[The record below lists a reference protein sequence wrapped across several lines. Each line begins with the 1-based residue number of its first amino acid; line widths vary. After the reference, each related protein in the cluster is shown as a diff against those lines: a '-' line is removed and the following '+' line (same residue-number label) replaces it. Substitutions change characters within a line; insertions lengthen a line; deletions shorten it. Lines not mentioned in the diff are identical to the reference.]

1 MSEFTAKVTAQLD
14 TSKIPS
20 QLAEIQAMAAKQK
33 IKISVDA
40 SEVKSINQVTNAF
53 NDLMKLQNRIN
64 STRLKLS
71 GLNPSK
77 DTKQIQE
84 LSGQLNRLMSDYNR
98 LNSTF
103 SRSFSTNQIDA
114 LNRGFETTSNK
125 IAALNAKASDTSGVQ
140 KTERA
145 YVRLKEIV
153 SQMGKIQVKIGSLD
167 ANKNTSEIAQLTS
180 QFNNLSDQYNRLK
193 ASLSGKLSG
202 VQVTELSR
210 NAEALKNKLSQLDAK
225 AQDTQRKLA
234 ETINVKMSNGSFESS
249 ISKVT
254 AEYEK
259 LASTGHSK
267 LSEIRRDIE
276 SLTQIQQRM
285 SSSTNSADLVSNYEK
300 FNSTLQR
307 IKNTLSTVSAESKTF
322 ASSLQM
328 SKLDNKMASWLNKNS
343 KAAKDYGASIQELRN
358 QLATL
363 MNSGEPVPVSA
374 VNSIDKQFSA
384 IQQSAIS
391 AGKTGATFAS
401 RLKGSLS
408 SISSYLST
416 TTLIYTGIRGLKDMY
431 KNVTNIDSAMVELKR
446 VTNETDETYDRFLSG
461 TNQRAQK
468 IGTTITGLVSS
479 TADFA
484 RLGYTFDESEKL
496 AETANIYAVV
506 GDEIADVDTATKSI
520 ISTMKAFNVPVE
532 DSISI
537 VDKFNEVGNNFAISS
552 GGIGE
557 AMERSAS
564 SMRAANNTIDE
575 TIALITAAN
584 TVVQDPDSVGT
595 AFKTI
600 SMRIRGA
607 KTELEDAGLETD
619 GMVESTAKL
628 REEIKALSGVDI
640 MQDENTFKSTYKIM
654 DELATKWSSLTDIQQ
669 ASITELIAGKRQGNI
684 VSSLMENFDE
694 ARRALEVSMN
704 SEGSAMTEH
713 EKWLDSVEAKQLQ
726 LKASWEGLSQDFLSS
741 DFLKVAIDGLRSLV
755 NILDSVVNKFGSIGT
770 LLAGFLSFQGIKGL
784 ASIGKSLIDYGVT
797 STATNLLGDT
807 VGNIIGNA
815 LGVTGK
821 ETVTKVASK
830 VAKKTAGK
838 TAENIVGDVVGEVAG
853 EALGEGMVKTASG
866 LLVPKAAAEIAGAG
880 AAAEGA
886 AAGAT
891 ALSAAL
897 PAVVIGLAAV
907 AAAAVTAKV
916 AYDQWYKRN
925 YLWADDFSEQ
935 SVKLQDASKDYTR
948 LIKLKEE
955 YAKAKAVVSSPV
967 ATTAEID
974 VAKSKIEEIKQLL
987 EDEYNLKITSDTED
1001 LDNAFQMLTARQRYK
1016 VLDEGNQAISD
1027 MYDAAEGYKSSQDKL
1042 NEYDTK
1048 MSDLQGKATALSN
1061 IRIEA
1066 QKLGDAWKHGAIS
1079 EQEYN
1084 KQFSELKK
1092 NAFSEGLTDV
1102 PTEEA
1107 AQTRFSST
1115 DDLVGW
1121 LNLEDSILTNE
1132 MKTVSEDYQQ
1142 VIDQREK
1149 FKAAIEGSNEAF
1161 SELLANDIQSG
1172 NTENIDYDT
1181 HKLLE
1186 IGRTAKD
1193 SGLSTDELARSFAT
1207 AKTGYTEFV
1216 DAINNGKA
1224 QEVAQNFIDYKKSIG
1239 DFADSENEVI
1249 SQAALIRNGF
1259 SKVTPELQ
1267 KNSESIKAV
1276 IKDMQVLGQSE
1287 GINYSSEQLTD
1298 MAHAL
1303 DLIPETKHIEFDVNT
1318 GEISIV
1324 DDLAEKIKSFNK
1336 ISNSEIHLK
1345 VNDDGTIGVLDTV
1358 DTKLKELIA
1367 QGADIRVNFNTET
1380 GGIELFNGTEKIGTV
1395 TAEGKI
1401 QWEDTTPPKPE
1412 EPEPITYPTE
1422 VEEPEPVTPPEP
1434 EPITYPTEVAQP
1446 EPAPAPQPEP
1456 VTQPVTPEPT
1466 GEPEFSDTTVN
1477 VTPSVSEIPSVP
1489 DSTTNVT
1496 PVVSSVPSVPD
1507 ANANV
1512 NFGVGSSPST
1522 VPNASGT
1529 ADFGLGQHPTS
1540 APDIPGQ
1547 ANYSGNFPTSAP
1559 TLFGTIIYTVKTI
1572 GAKIKNAVTGGGG
1585 VDGTAHAGGT
1595 AFAKGTTGKAFK
1607 SGNWGTKNSGIA
1619 LGGELGEELV
1629 VRNGK
1634 FFTIGSESAEMFS
1647 YQKGDIIFNAEQTK
1661 QIFEKGKITHGTRRG
1676 KAFNSGT
1683 AFAEGSE
1690 SKEHFDW
1697 IETFSG
1703 RVERNIDRF
1712 TNKFKSTYLT
1722 LVNRFTNLGNA
1733 LSETKNQI
1741 GFKQQAYDRYME
1753 QANAVGLDES
1763 WAAKVRDGEFDIST
1777 VTDDSL
1783 KEKIKD
1789 YQNWYEKALDCKD
1802 AIDDLHKSV
1811 ADLYKENF
1819 DNIESAYDN
1828 ILTSIEH
1835 KANMLNE
1842 YVDRAEEKG
1851 LVGSTRYYTALQKVE
1866 MENMAQLK
1874 HKQTDLVNA
1883 LNEAI
1888 NSGEIEVYSEAWYEL
1903 QGSIDEVTESIEKS
1917 KTALIKFDNQMRQV
1931 AWDRFDY
1938 MQEGLT
1944 QLTGESEFLIKLL
1957 SNRDLYNTTDSE
1969 VKNIISLMQGNS
1981 SRWHSAS
1988 ATGKD
1993 SLERQNRN
2001 YARRIANMTEKNVE
2015 IDDDGVWWIDNQQL
2029 YSLNNDNY
2037 GGLSDAGMSILGLHG
2052 LNYNVY
2058 MEQSK
2063 AYANEL
2069 ADIDKQLAESPYDTN
2084 LIERKQELLKLQ
2096 RESILAAED
2105 EKQAMIDLIKDG
2117 IEQQVD
2123 ALKDLIDAYIE
2134 SLDSAKDLYDY
2145 QKKIK
2150 NHTKDIASLEKQL
2163 AAYQNDASEE
2173 TKAKIQQIKVELE
2186 EARENLQ
2193 DTEYDKYISDQKE
2206 LLDNLYD
2213 EYESLMNERLD
2224 NIDVSIDKL
2233 VSEVNNNAS
2242 TINATLTK
2250 ETTKV
2255 GTTLSSEMKAV
2266 WTSESQALTTYFGD
2280 TGIILNGVSGYFENT
2295 NTTLSGI
2302 NTALTSILT
2311 GVNSI
2316 VQYASFQAKVD
2327 IDPEGSKNQMMQNS
2341 MDWWATDDE
2350 NVRSSLAAENE
2361 KYGEAFGYTKND
2373 GSWYDS
2379 DGNLAYE
2386 VTNDDNIRNIVS
2398 KMKANSEA
2406 WHGASD
2412 SKRAE
2417 LSSANENYAKKIQS
2431 LTDQPVYKDGN
2442 GVWWIGDRELYAYKS
2457 GGLADFTGTAWLD
2470 GTPSK
2475 PEMVLNAK
2483 DTENFIALKD
2493 TLKHMSEQGL
2503 SLANVG
2509 YGNIGVPQLSGL
2521 TDISSI
2527 LHTLRQSN
2535 NSSGGNTIGDI
2546 EINIPIEHVDDYNDF
2561 ITQLQKDKQ
2570 FEKFIRSVSVDL
2582 LSGGSTLAKNKYKW

>member
-145 YVRLKEIV
+145 YARLKEIV

-210 NAEALKNKLSQLDAK
+210 NAEVLKNKLSQLDAK

-267 LSEIRRDIE
+267 LSEVRRDIE

-431 KNVTNIDSAMVELKR
+431 KNVTNIDSAMVELKK

-784 ASIGKSLIDYGVT
+784 ASIGKSLINYGVT

-807 VGNIIGNA
+807 VGSIIGNA

-853 EALGEGMVKTASG
+853 EALGEDMVKTASG
-866 LLVPKAAAEIAGAG
+866 LFVPKAAAEIAGAG

-974 VAKSKIEEIKQLL
+974 VAKSKIEEIRQLL

-1027 MYDAAEGYKSSQDKL
+1027 MHDAVEGYKPSQDKL

-1048 MSDLQGKATALSN
+1048 MSGLQSKAAALGN

-1142 VIDQREK
+1142 VVDQREK

-1276 IKDMQVLGQSE
+1276 IKDMQALGQSE

-1324 DDLAEKIKSFNK
+1324 DEIDSKIKAFNK
-1336 ISNSEIHLK
+1336 IPNPEVHLK
-1345 VNDDGTIGVLDTV
+1345 VNDDGTIGVIDV
-1358 DTKLKELIA
+1358 VNEKLKGLIE

-1422 VEEPEPVTPPEP
+1422 VEEPEPVTPPEG
-1434 EPITYPTEVAQP
+1434 ETITYPTEVAQP

-1496 PVVSSVPSVPD
+1496 PVVSSAPSVPD

-1512 NFGVGSSPST
+1512 NFEVGSSPST

-1559 TLFGTIIYTVKTI
+1559 TLFGTIIYSVKTI
-1572 GAKIKNAVTGGGG
+1572 GAKIKNMITGDGG
-1585 VDGTAHAGGT
+1585 VDGTAHVDGT
-1595 AFAKGTTGKAFK
+1595 AFVKGTTGKAFK

-1661 QIFEKGKITHGTRRG
+1661 QIFEKGKITHGNRRG
-1676 KAFNSGT
+1676 KAFASGT
-1683 AFAEGSE
+1683 AFADGSKSE
-1690 SKEHFDW
+1690 EVFDW
-1697 IETFSG
+1697 IKVFND
-1703 RVERNIDRF
+1703 RVESSITKF

-1722 LVNRFTNLGNA
+1722 LANRITNWGYA
-1733 LSETKNQI
+1733 LDETKKQI

-1777 VTDDSL
+1777 VTDDDL

-1789 YQNWYEKALDCKD
+1789 YQDWYEKALDCKD
-1802 AIDDLHKSV
+1802 AIDDLHESV

-1835 KANMLNE
+1835 RANMINE
-1842 YVDRAEEKG
+1842 YVDRAEERG
-1851 LVGSTRYYTALQKVE
+1851 LVGSTRYYEALQISERKNLE
-1866 MENMAQLK
+1866 QLK
-1874 HKQTDLVNA
+1874 DKRTNLISA
-1883 LNEAI
+1883 LNDAI
-1888 NSGEIEVYSEAWYEL
+1888 NSGEIEIYSDTWYEL
-1903 QGSIDEVTESIEKS
+1903 QNSINEVTESIEES
-1917 KTALIKFDNQMRQV
+1917 KTALIKFDNQMRQI

-1938 MQEGLT
+1938 MQDSISNFIDEADFLGDLLGDDNLYDDNG
-1944 QLTGESEFLIKLL
+1944 QL
-1957 SNRDLYNTTDSE
+1957 
-1969 VKNIISLMQGNS
+1969 
-1981 SRWHSAS
+1981 
-1988 ATGKD
+1988 
-1993 SLERQNRN
+1993 
-2001 YARRIANMTEKNVE
+2001 
-2015 IDDDGVWWIDNQQL
+2015 
-2029 YSLNNDNY
+2029 NDR
-2037 GGLSDAGMSILGLHG
+2037 GLSALGLHG
-2052 LNYNVY
+2052 LNYNTY
-2058 MEQSK
+2058 MAQASS
-2063 AYANEL
+2063 YAKEL
-2069 ADIDKQLAESPYDTN
+2069 ESIEKEIAKNKGDDN
-2084 LIERKQELLKLQ
+2084 LIQRKQELLELQ
-2096 RESILAAED
+2096 RESILAAND
-2105 EKQAMIDLIKDG
+2105 EKEAMLDLVKDG
-2117 IEQQVD
+2117 IEEQVD
-2123 ALKDLIDAYIE
+2123 ALKELIDAYTD
-2134 SLDSAKDLYDY
+2134 SLDSAKDLYEY
-2145 QKKIK
+2145 QQRIK
-2150 NHTKDIASLEKQL
+2150 EHTKDIASLEKQL
-2163 AAYQNDASEE
+2163 AAYQNDTSEE
-2173 TKAKIQQIKVELE
+2173 TKATIQKLKVELE
-2186 EARENLQ
+2186 EAKQDLQ
-2193 DTEYDKYISDQKE
+2193 DTEYDKYVSDQKE
-2206 LLDNLYD
+2206 LLDNLYN
-2213 EYESLMNERLD
+2213 EYETLMNKRLD
-2224 NIDVSIDKL
+2224 NIDISIDELIDK
-2233 VSEVNNNAS
+2233 VNDNAS
-2242 TINATLTK
+2242 TINKALTE
-2250 ETTKV
+2250 ETSKV
-2255 GTTLSSEMKAV
+2255 GTTLSAEMKSV
-2266 WTSESQALTTYFGD
+2266 WTSQSQALTSYFGD
-2280 TGIILNGVSGYFENT
+2280 SGIILNNISGYFENT
-2295 NTTLSGI
+2295 DTSLTGI
-2302 NTALTSILT
+2302 NSVLNSIMND
-2311 GVNSI
+2311 VNSI
-2316 VQYASFQAKVD
+2316 VAYASYQAKIDVD
-2327 IDPEGSKNQMMQNS
+2327 SEGSKNQMIQNS
-2341 MDWWATDDE
+2341 LDWWATDDE
-2350 NVRSSLAAENE
+2350 NVRNSLAAENE
-2361 KYGEAFGYTKND
+2361 KYGEAFGYTKKD

-2386 VTNDDNIRNIVS
+2386 ITNEDNIRNIVS

-2406 WHGASD
+2406 WHDASD
-2412 SKRAE
+2412 SKRNE
-2417 LSSANENYAKKIQS
+2417 LSSVNERYAQKIQS
-2431 LTDQPVYKDGN
+2431 LTDQPVYKDSN
-2442 GVWWIGDRELYAYKS
+2442 GVWWIGDRELYSYKS
-2457 GGLADFTGTAWLD
+2457 GGIANFTGAAWLD

-2503 SLANVG
+2503 SLADVG
-2509 YGNIGVPQLSGL
+2509 YSNMNIPQLSGL
-2521 TDISSI
+2521 TDISSM
-2527 LHTLRQSN
+2527 LRTLRQSN
-2535 NSSGGNTIGDI
+2535 NSSGGNTIGGI
-2546 EINIPIEHVDDYNDF
+2546 EINIPIGHVDDYNDF

-2582 LSGGSTLAKNKYKW
+2582 LSSGSALVKNKYKW

>member
-1 MSEFTAKVTAQLD
+1 MSDFTAKVTAQLD

-20 QLAEIQAMAAKQK
+20 QLAEIQSMAAKQK
-33 IKISVDA
+33 IKILVDVTD
-40 SEVKSINQVTNAF
+40 VKNINQVTNAF

-64 STRLKLS
+64 STRLKLA
-71 GLNPSK
+71 GLDSSK
-77 DTKQIQE
+77 DSAQIKE
-84 LSGQLNRLMSDYNR
+84 LSGQLNRLMADYNN
-98 LNSTF
+98 LHSTF
-103 SRSFSTNQIDA
+103 SRSFSTSQLDA

-125 IAALNAKASDTSGVQ
+125 IAALNAKASDTSGLQ

-145 YVRLKEIV
+145 YTRLRDIV
-153 SQMGKIQVKIGSLD
+153 SQMDKIQLKIGSLD
-167 ANKNTSEIAQLTS
+167 ATKNSSEIAQLTS
-180 QFNNLSDQYNRLK
+180 QFQNLSNQYNRLK
-193 ASLSGKLSG
+193 ASLSGRLSG
-202 VQVTELSR
+202 TQWGELGQS
-210 NAEALKNKLSQLDAK
+210 AEALKNKLAQLDAK
-225 AQDTQRKLA
+225 AQDTQRKLTEA
-234 ETINVKMSNGSFESS
+234 INIKISNGTFEAS
-249 ISKVT
+249 IAKVT
-254 AEYEK
+254 AEYER
-259 LASTGHSK
+259 LATTGHSK
-267 LSEIRRDIE
+267 LSEVKSDIE
-276 SLTQIQQRM
+276 TLTHLQQQM
-285 SSSTNSADLVSNYEK
+285 GQATNAADLTSNYDK
-300 FNSTLQR
+300 FNSVLQR
-307 IKNTLSTVSAESKTF
+307 VKNTLSTVSAESKTF

-328 SKLDNKMASWLNKNS
+328 TKLDNKMATWLKKNS
-343 KAAKDYGASIQELRN
+343 KAAKDYGASIEKLREEL
-358 QLATL
+358 AAL
-363 MNSGEPVPVSA
+363 MNSGQPIRSSEIKGIENRFGEIVGA
-374 VNSIDKQFSA
+374 A
-384 IQQSAIS
+384 EA
-391 AGKTGATFAS
+391 AGKTGASFGA
-401 RLKGSLS
+401 RLKGSLA

-416 TTLIYTGIRGLKDMY
+416 TTMIYAGIRGLKEMY
-431 KNVTNIDSAMVELKR
+431 KNVTNIDSAMVELKK
-446 VTNETDETYDRFLSG
+446 VTDETDDTYNKFLSG
-461 TNQRAQK
+461 TNERAQK
-468 IGTTITGLVSS
+468 IGTTITGLITS

-484 RLGYTFDESEKL
+484 RLGYTFEESEKL

-537 VDKFNEVGNNFAISS
+537 VDKFNEVGNNFAIAS

-557 AMERSAS
+557 AMKRSAS
-564 SMRAANNTIDE
+564 SLRAANNTIDE
-575 TIALITAAN
+575 TIALITVAN

-607 KTELEDAGLETD
+607 KTELVDAGLETD
-619 GMVESTAKL
+619 GMAESTAKL

-669 ASITELIAGKRQGNI
+669 ASIIELIAGKRQGNI

-704 SEGSAMTEH
+704 SEGSAMTEY
-713 EKWLDSVEAKQLQ
+713 ERWLDSVKAKQFQ

-770 LLAGFLSFQGIKGL
+770 LIAGFLAFKGIKGL

-838 TAENIVGDVVGEVAG
+838 AAENIVGDVVGEVAG

-866 LLVPKAAAEIAGAG
+866 LFIPKAAAEIAGAG

-1121 LNLEDSILTNE
+1121 LDIEDSIITGQIE
-1132 MKTVSEDYQQ
+1132 DVSKKYQQ
-1142 VIDQREK
+1142 VVDQREK

-1276 IKDMQVLGQSE
+1276 IKDMQALGQSE

-1318 GEISIV
+1318 GEISII
-1324 DDLAEKIKSFNK
+1324 DEIDSKIKAFNK
-1336 ISNSEIHLK
+1336 IPNPEIHLK
-1345 VNDDGTIGVLDTV
+1345 VNDDGTIGVIDV
-1358 DTKLKELIA
+1358 VNEKLKGLIE

-1412 EPEPITYPTE
+1412 EPEPIKYPTE
-1422 VEEPEPVTPPEP
+1422 VEE
-1434 EPITYPTEVAQP
+1434 P

-1496 PVVSSVPSVPD
+1496 PVVSSAPSVPD

-1512 NFGVGSSPST
+1512 NFEVGSSPST

-1540 APDIPGQ
+1540 APDVSGQ

-1572 GAKIKNAVTGGGG
+1572 GAKIKNALTGDGG
-1585 VDGTAHAGGT
+1585 VDGTAYAGGS
-1595 AFAKGTTGKAFK
+1595 AFSRGTTGKAFK

-1697 IETFSG
+1697 IETFSN

-1722 LVNRFTNLGNA
+1722 LVNRFTNLGYA
-1733 LSETKNQI
+1733 LDETRNQI

-1763 WAAKVRDGEFDIST
+1763 WAAKVRDGELDIST
-1777 VTDDSL
+1777 VTDDNL

-1835 KANMLNE
+1835 RANMLNE
-1842 YVDRAEEKG
+1842 SIDRAEEKG

-1866 MENMAQLK
+1866 IENLTQLK

-1969 VKNIISLMQGNS
+1969 VKDIISLMQGNS

-2001 YARRIANMTEKNVE
+2001 YARRIANMTGKNVE

-2069 ADIDKQLAESPYDTN
+2069 ADIDKQLAESPYDTK
-2084 LIERKQELLKLQ
+2084 LIERKRELLKLQ

-2123 ALKDLIDAYIE
+2123 ALKDLIDAYIK

-2173 TKAKIQQIKVELE
+2173 TKAKIQQLKVELE

-2224 NIDVSIDKL
+2224 SIDVSIDKL
-2233 VSEVNNNAS
+2233 IGEVNGNAS
-2242 TINATLTK
+2242 TINSTLTK

-2255 GTTLSSEMKAV
+2255 GTTLSSEMQSV

-2350 NVRSSLAAENE
+2350 NTRNSLASENE
-2361 KYGEAFGYTKND
+2361 KYGEAFGYTKSD

-2379 DGNLAYE
+2379 DGSLAYE
-2386 VTNDDNIRNIVS
+2386 ITNEANIRNIIS
-2398 KMKANSEA
+2398 KMKANSDA
-2406 WHGASD
+2406 WQGATD

-2417 LSSANENYAKKIQS
+2417 LSKANERYAQKIQS
-2431 LTDQPVYKDGN
+2431 LTDQPVYKDGD
-2442 GVWWIGDRELYAYKS
+2442 GVWWIGDRELYSYKS
-2457 GGLADFTGTAWLD
+2457 GGIANFTGAAWLD

-2475 PEMVLNAK
+2475 PELVLNAK

-2493 TLKHMSEQGL
+2493 TLKNMSEQGL
-2503 SLANVG
+2503 SLMDIG
-2509 YGNIGVPQLSGL
+2509 YSSIKRPQLSGL
-2521 TDISSI
+2521 TDVSTM
-2527 LHTLRQSN
+2527 LHSLRQSN
-2535 NSSGGNTIGDI
+2535 GLNGGNTIGGI
-2546 EINIPIEHVDDYNDF
+2546 EINIPIDHVEDYNDF

>member
-20 QLAEIQAMAAKQK
+20 QLAEIQAMATKQK

-40 SEVKSINQVTNAF
+40 SEVKSVNQVTNAF

-64 STRLKLS
+64 STRLKLA

-77 DTKQIQE
+77 DVKQIQE

-103 SRSFSTNQIDA
+103 SRSFSTNQIDT

-140 KTERA
+140 KIERD
-145 YVRLKEIV
+145 YTHLKEII

-193 ASLSGKLSG
+193 TSLSGKLSG

-210 NAEALKNKLSQLDAK
+210 NAEELKNKLSQLDAK
-225 AQDTQRKLA
+225 AQDTKRKLA
-234 ETINVKMSNGSFESS
+234 ETINIKMSNGSFESS

-267 LSEIRRDIE
+267 LSEVKRDIE

-285 SSSTNSADLVSNYEK
+285 SSSTNSADLVSNYDK

-328 SKLDNKMASWLNKNS
+328 SKLDNKMVSWLEKNS
-343 KAAKDYGASIQELRN
+343 KAAKDYGASIQELRK

-431 KNVTNIDSAMVELKR
+431 KNVTNIDSAMVELKK

-520 ISTMKAFNVPVE
+520 ISTMKAFNIPVE

-564 SMRAANNTIDE
+564 SMRAANNTIGE

-584 TVVQDPDSVGT
+584 AVVQDPDSVGT

-600 SMRIRGA
+600 SMRMRGA
-607 KTELEDAGLETD
+607 KTELEEAGLETD
-619 GMVESTAKL
+619 GMAESTAKL

-694 ARRALEVSMN
+694 ARKALEVSMN

-784 ASIGKSLIDYGVT
+784 ASIGKSLINYGVT
-797 STATNLLGDT
+797 STATNLLGNT

-821 ETVTKVASK
+821 DTVTKVASK

-838 TAENIVGDVVGEVAG
+838 TAENIVGDVVGAAAG

-866 LLVPKAAAEIAGAG
+866 LFVPKAAAKIAGAG

-886 AAGAT
+886 AAGVT
-891 ALSAAL
+891 ALGAAL

-974 VAKSKIEEIKQLL
+974 VAKSKIEEIKALL
-987 EDEYNLKITSDTED
+987 NEKYNLTIAADTTD
-1001 LDNAFQMLTARQRYK
+1001 LNDAFDMLTAQQRYN
-1016 VLDEGNQAISD
+1016 VLTNAFDTTAEMHEAAKGYKKSAAELEE
-1027 MYDAAEGYKSSQDKL
+1027 YDAQSKKIQQNLTAYNNIKSEAEKLSEAWRTNTISQ
-1042 NEYDTK
+1042 E
-1048 MSDLQGKATALSN
+1048 
-1061 IRIEA
+1061 
-1066 QKLGDAWKHGAIS
+1066 
-1079 EQEYN
+1079 EYN
-1084 KQFSELKK
+1084 EQLDNLYQQAKK
-1092 NAFSEGLTDV
+1092 INPFLEEVPTASALVNVLSKNISSAESAMEGLMA
-1102 PTEEA
+1102 EY
-1107 AQTRFSST
+1107 ST
-1115 DDLVGW
+1115 AI
-1121 LNLEDSILTNE
+1121 E
-1132 MKTVSEDYQQ
+1132 
-1142 VIDQREK
+1142 QREK
-1149 FKAAIEGSNEAF
+1149 FKAAVESSKESF
-1161 SELLANDIQSG
+1161 TQLLANDLRQG
-1172 NTENIDYDT
+1172 DYENANYDIV
-1181 HKLLE
+1181 KFQE
-1186 IGRTAKD
+1186 IGRAVKEA
-1193 SGLSTDELARSFAT
+1193 GLNTDDLAVSFAT
-1207 AKTGYTEFV
+1207 AKQGYTDFSE
-1216 DAINNGKA
+1216 AISNGA
-1224 QEVAQNFIDYKKSIG
+1224 AGAMARDFIDYKKSIG

-1249 SQAALIRNGF
+1249 SQAALIKNGF

-1287 GINYSSEQLTD
+1287 GINYSPEQLTE

-1401 QWEDTTPPKPE
+1401 QWEDTTPPQPE
-1412 EPEPITYPTE
+1412 SPEPIKYPTE
-1422 VEEPEPVTPPEP
+1422 VEEPEP
-1434 EPITYPTEVAQP
+1434 
-1446 EPAPAPQPEP
+1446 APALEP
-1456 VTQPVTPEPT
+1456 VVQPVIPEPT
-1466 GEPEFSDTTVN
+1466 EEPEFSDTTVN
-1477 VTPSVSEIPSVP
+1477 VAPSVSGTPSVP

-1496 PVVSSVPSVPD
+1496 PVVSSAPSVPD

-1512 NFGVGSSPST
+1512 NFEVGSSPST

-1540 APDIPGQ
+1540 APDVSGQ
-1547 ANYSGNFPTSAP
+1547 ANYSGIFPTSAP

-1572 GAKIKNAVTGGGG
+1572 GAKIKNAITGDGG
-1585 VDGTAHAGGT
+1585 VDGTAHVGGT

-1607 SGNWGTKNSGIA
+1607 SGTWGTKNSGIA

-1634 FFTIGSESAEMFS
+1634 FFTIGSESAELFS
-1647 YQKGDIIFNAEQTK
+1647 YKKGDIIFNAEQTK

-1690 SKEHFDW
+1690 SKETFDW
-1697 IETFSG
+1697 IEVFSN
-1703 RVERNIDRF
+1703 RVESNITKF

-1722 LVNRFTNLGNA
+1722 LANRFVNLSSA
-1733 LSETKNQI
+1733 LNETKGQI
-1741 GFKQQAYDRYME
+1741 SYKQQAYDRYME
-1753 QANAVGLDES
+1753 QANAVGLDET
-1763 WAAKVRDGEFDIST
+1763 WAAKVRDGELDIST
-1777 VTDDSL
+1777 VTDDNL

-1789 YQNWYEKALDCKD
+1789 YQEWYEKALDCSD
-1802 AIDDLHKSV
+1802 AIDELHESIT
-1811 ADLYKENF
+1811 DLYKEKF
-1819 DNIESAYDN
+1819 DNIENEYDN
-1828 ILTSIEH
+1828 ILSSIEH
-1835 KANMLNE
+1835 RANMLNN
-1842 YVDRAEEKG
+1842 YIDRAEERG
-1851 LVGSTRYYTALQKVE
+1851 LVGSTRYYEALQISEYKNFE
-1866 MENMAQLK
+1866 QLK
-1874 HKQTDLVNA
+1874 LKQTDLINA
-1883 LNEAI
+1883 LNDAI
-1888 NSGEIEVYSEAWYEL
+1888 DNGEIEVYSDTWYEL
-1903 QGSIDEVTESIEKS
+1903 QNSIDEVTESIVKS
-1917 KTALIKFDNQMRQV
+1917 KTALIEFDNQMRQIL
-1931 AWDRFDY
+1931 WDRFDY
-1938 MQEGLT
+1938 MQDSISHFTDEAD
-1944 QLTGESEFLIKLL
+1944 FLIDLL
-1957 SNRDLYNTTDSE
+1957 GDNNLYDDNGQL
-1969 VKNIISLMQGNS
+1969 N
-1981 SRWHSAS
+1981 
-1988 ATGKD
+1988 
-1993 SLERQNRN
+1993 ER
-2001 YARRIANMTEKNVE
+2001 
-2015 IDDDGVWWIDNQQL
+2015 
-2029 YSLNNDNY
+2029 
-2037 GGLSDAGMSILGLHG
+2037 GLSLLGLHG
-2052 LNYNVY
+2052 INYNTY
-2058 MEQSK
+2058 MAQAA
-2063 AYANEL
+2063 AYANEISRIKK
-2069 ADIDKQLAESPYDTN
+2069 DISNNKGDDN
-2084 LIERKQELLKLQ
+2084 LIQRRQELLKLQ
-2096 RESILAAED
+2096 RESILAAND
-2105 EKQAMIDLIKDG
+2105 EKEAMINLAKDG
-2117 IEQQVD
+2117 IEEQTN
-2123 ALKDLIDAYIE
+2123 ALRNLIDAYVD

-2145 QKKIK
+2145 QRKIK
-2150 NHTKDIASLEKQL
+2150 QHTQDIASLEKQL
-2163 AAYQNDASEE
+2163 SAYQNDTSEE
-2173 TKAKIQQIKVELE
+2173 TKAKIQQIKVDLE
-2186 EARENLQ
+2186 EARENLK
-2193 DTEYDKYISDQKE
+2193 DTEYDKYISDQKD
-2206 LLDNLYD
+2206 LLENLYD
-2213 EYESLMNERLD
+2213 EYETLMNERLD
-2224 NIDVSIDKL
+2224 NIDVFIDEL
-2233 VSEVNNNAS
+2233 INDVNSNSS
-2242 TINATLTK
+2242 TINKTLVV
-2250 ETTKV
+2250 ETSKV
-2255 GTTLSSEMKAV
+2255 GTTLSGEMESV
-2266 WTSESQALTTYFGD
+2266 WTSHSQALTSYFGD
-2280 TGIILNGVSGYFENT
+2280 NGIILNNISGYFENT
-2295 NTTLSGI
+2295 NTNLSGI
-2302 NTALTSILT
+2302 NNALTSIMED
-2311 GVNSI
+2311 VNSI
-2316 VQYASFQAKVD
+2316 VSYASYQAKVD
-2327 IDPEGSKNQMMQNS
+2327 VDPEGSKNQMIQNS
-2341 MDWWATDDE
+2341 LDWWAADD
-2350 NVRSSLAAENE
+2350 SSTRNSLESENE

-2442 GVWWIGDRELYAYKS
+2442 GVWWIGDRELYSYKS

-2521 TDISSI
+2521 TDISSM
-2527 LHTLRQSN
+2527 LRTLRQSN
-2535 NSSGGNTIGDI
+2535 NSSGGNNIGGI

-2582 LSGGSTLAKNKYKW
+2582 LSGGSALAKNKYKW